1 MRRKLRARPCACAV
15 ATRLNCRHSRSVL
28 NGNEQRGKEHSL
40 FVPSFLPFARLL
52 FSTASER
59 FWNEW
64 RVHELGQTSDLTEL
78 PGLVQLPGRLKATA
92 FKVPLARSQQRCRNK
107 ILELLKK
114 NNARTSS
121 KFLTTGGFLSEETVS
136 RGWVGSSEVC
146 STKMGFVRK
155 LSNFLLWCCNC
166 DRQF

>member
-1 MRRKLRARPCACAV
+1 M
-15 ATRLNCRHSRSVL
+15 
-28 NGNEQRGKEHSL
+28 
-40 FVPSFLPFARLL
+40 
-52 FSTASER
+52 
-59 FWNEW
+59 
-64 RVHELGQTSDLTEL
+64 HELGQTSDLTEL

-121 KFLTTGGFLSEETVS
+121 KFLTTGGFLSGQT
-136 RGWVGSSEVC
+136 GVGSSEVC

-155 LSNFLLWCCNC
+155 LSNFLL
-166 DRQF
+166 